1 MGPLRIFCCVVGFLI
16 FSTSCQARS
25 YALPV
30 RVKAISDVLE
40 LEYGKYAV
48 RECLE
53 VYNDDYNIPLIITK
67 VTADSWRGH
76 QKQLVNE
83 VWLSEN
89 EALEIL
95 PGDVKRVV
103 ERKRIVNGRKGRNWW
118 VRWLK
123 FRINTNRGNFCSN
136 SIASPFKAPEKVE
149 TILKEQQID
158 SLSEPAGLTP
168 MQKRRQNISP

>member
-1 MGPLRIFCCVVGFLI
+1 MKLSFCPLRAFCCVVGFLI
-16 FSTSCQARS
+16 FAVSCQARS

-89 EALEIL
+89 EALEIQ
-95 PGDVKRVV
+95 PGEVRRVV
-103 ERKRIVNGRKGRNWW
+103 ER
-118 VRWLK
+118 
-123 FRINTNRGNFCSN
+123 
-136 SIASPFKAPEKVE
+136 
-149 TILKEQQID
+149 
-158 SLSEPAGLTP
+158 
-168 MQKRRQNISP
+168 